1 MKFSFYLYAT
11 IITITSVIIIQSC
24 TITENIAKQDTFA
37 VIQNQIL
44 TPTCATVGCHSSET
58 DGNFKQHG
66 LILTKALAF
75 KNLVGAAVTNLTAK
89 EDGLQRVKAFDASK
103 SLLYH
108 KLQYDVSHHGGRTYG
123 NIMPLGGELLT
134 VGQIEYVRRW
144 IEAGA
149 PETGNVADVTLLDD
163 KTPSAQAYTPL
174 EKPAP
179 GKGFQMVLE
188 KFDVAPNFERE
199 LFVRKSVGNTETV
212 YVNRVQ
218 IKMRPGTHHFILHD
232 FRDKN
237 SLPGMGT
244 VRDIRNPDGTNNIGT
259 LLQMSNHIFA
269 FGGAE
274 AVLDDVF
281 PAGTAVEVPAGT
293 SYDMNSHYFNKGTKP
308 IPGEV
313 SINLYTTPKSE
324 VKNVVKILD
333 LGINNTTKLRLPA
346 NKTTVITEDF
356 MVGKGLFL
364 RADRKKVKIVTLF
377 SHTHKLGQK
386 FEILIK
392 GGPRNGQVVYTSEN
406 WEHPVKIKLDK
417 PLELEVGEGLSSRIT
432 YNNYT
437 DKVVTFG
444 LTSEDEMGIIF
455 GYYYEE

>member
-1 MKFSFYLYAT
+1 MKISSYLYISTA
-11 IITITSVIIIQSC
+11 SVALFLAIQSC
-24 TITENIAKQDTFA
+24 TTTENIAKQDTFA

-44 TPTCATVGCHSSET
+44 TPSCATAGCHATEA

-66 LILTKALAF
+66 LILTKGLAF
-75 KNLVGAAVTNLTAK
+75 KNLVGATVFNITAK

-108 KLQYDVSHHGGRTYG
+108 KLNYDISHHGGRTYG
-123 NIMPLGGELLT
+123 NVMPLGAELLT

-149 PETGNVADVTLLDD
+149 PETGNVVDVKLLED

-174 EKPAP
+174 EKPAD
-179 GKGFQMVLE
+179 GKGFQMVLD

-199 LFVRKSVGNTETV
+199 LFVRKSVGNTEPV

-218 IKMRPGTHHFILHD
+218 IKMRPGTHHFILYD

-237 SLPGMGT
+237 VLPGMNS

-259 LLQMSNHIFA
+259 LLQMSNHVFA

-281 PAGTAVEVPAGT
+281 PAGTAVEVPAGAT
-293 SYDMNSHYFNKGTKP
+293 YDMNSHYFNKGTKA

-333 LGINNTTKLRLPA
+333 LGINSTSKLRLPA
-346 NKTTVITEDF
+346 NKSTVITEDY
-356 MVGKGLFL
+356 MVGKSLAL
-364 RADRKKVKIVTLF
+364 RADKKKVKIVTLF

-392 GGPRNGQVVYTSEN
+392 GGSRDGQVVYTSQN
-406 WEHPVKIKLDK
+406 WEHPVKIKFDK
-417 PLELEVGEGLSSRIT
+417 PLELEVGEGLTSRIT
-432 YNNYT
+432 YNNFT